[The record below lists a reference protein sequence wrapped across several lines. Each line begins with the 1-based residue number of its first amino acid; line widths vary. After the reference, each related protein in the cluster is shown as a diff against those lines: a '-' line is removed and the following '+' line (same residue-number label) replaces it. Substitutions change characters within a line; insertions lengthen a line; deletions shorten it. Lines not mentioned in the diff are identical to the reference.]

1 MSAYVFP
8 LIFLSILFYC
18 AIKKVNPYKAFI
30 SGAKE
35 ATSLAVRVLPS
46 LAAIFVAIELMKIS
60 GLGVLLAKALAPALT
75 IFGIPKELS
84 LLIFIKPFSGSSCVA
99 ILSDIF
105 STYGVD
111 SYLSKAAS
119 VIMSSSD
126 TLFYIVAVYFT
137 NTKVKRFL
145 FAIPV
150 ALLANLCGAIMA
162 CLLCRIL

>member
-1 MSAYVFP
+1 MSSFIFP
-8 LIFLSILFYC
+8 LIFLSILIYC
-18 AIKKVNPYKAFI
+18 IAKKVNPYKAFMN
-30 SGAKE
+30 GAKE
-35 ATSLAVRVLPS
+35 AIGLACRVLPS

-60 GLGVLLAKALAPALT
+60 GLGVLLAKSLAPVLGV
-75 IFGIPKELS
+75 FGIPKELS

-111 SYLSKAAS
+111 SYIAKAAS

-137 NTKVKRFL
+137 GTKVKRFL

-150 ALLANLCGAIMA
+150 ALFANLCGSIMA